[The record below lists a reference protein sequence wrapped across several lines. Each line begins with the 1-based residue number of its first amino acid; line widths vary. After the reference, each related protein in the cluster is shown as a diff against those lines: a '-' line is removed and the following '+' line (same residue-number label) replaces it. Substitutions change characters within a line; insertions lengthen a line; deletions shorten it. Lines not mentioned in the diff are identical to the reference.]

1 MLPLHDLNRPL
12 RTPHVTRILIIINV
26 SVFLATILY
35 AWLDVDELSFM
46 ADVYDEFA
54 MFPREIIRGERLY
67 TVFTSMFLHGGL
79 LHLFGN
85 MVYLYVFGDNV
96 EDALGHGKYL
106 VFYLFC
112 GVAASVVYI
121 LTLTTPQQF
130 SYPVIGASGAI
141 SGVLG
146 AYFVLY
152 PRAKVLTLVFFGW
165 IVIVPIPA
173 IVFLGFWFLMQWMYG
188 MVEFVSVAS
197 SGVAYWA
204 HVGGFLAGMTT
215 TLLFR
220 GKILE
225 SQRKR
230 RIRALGRG
238 VNV

>member
-1 MLPLHDLNRPL
+1 MHDLNRPL
-12 RTPHVTRILIIINV
+12 RKPHVTRILILINV

-35 AWLDVDELSFM
+35 AWLGVDELSFM
-46 ADVYDEFA
+46 AHIYDEFA
-54 MFPREIIRGERLY
+54 MFPEEIVRGKRLH

-96 EDALGHGKYL
+96 EDAFGHGKYL

-112 GVAASVVYI
+112 GVAASVTYI
-121 LTLTTPQQF
+121 LTLTMPQQF

-173 IVFLGFWFLMQWMYG
+173 IVFLGFWFLMQWVYG
-188 MVEFVSVAS
+188 MVELVSIAS
-197 SGVAYWA
+197 GEVAYWA
-204 HVGGFLAGMTT
+204 HIGGFLAGMIIA
-215 TLLFR
+215 LLFR

-225 SQRKR
+225 SRRKR
-230 RIRALGRG
+230 RIRAFGRDT
-238 VNV
+238 